1 MKLFVLSRPLAAL
14 CVLFG
19 LLTGG
24 AAMAQDLYRVQAG
37 DTLRIEVIEDPSLNR
52 SILVAPDGRINV
64 PLAGFIVAAGRP
76 VGAIQN
82 DLAARL
88 EENFAVTP
96 NVFVA
101 VERVFEPRI
110 VPPAPPAA
118 PAPPPTIDIYVLGEV
133 GSPGLKTVAPGTTVL
148 QFFAQMGGF
157 TRFAATKRVQLRRT
171 DANGRETIYELN
183 YDAIEAGTS
192 PNGSAVLTDG
202 DVIMVPQRRL
212 FE

>member
-1 MKLFVLSRPLAAL
+1 MKIFALARPIAAL
-14 CVLFG
+14 VLLFG
-19 LLTGG
+19 FLAGT

-64 PLAGFIVAAGRP
+64 PLAGFLVAAGRP
-76 VGAIQN
+76 VGAIQS

-88 EENFAVTP
+88 ADNFAVTP

-101 VERVFEPRI
+101 VEQVFEPRI
-110 VPPAPPAA
+110 VPQVPST
-118 PAPPPTIDIYVLGEV
+118 PAPPPTIDVYVLGEV
-133 GSPGLKTVAPGTTVL
+133 GAPGVKQVAPGTTLL
-148 QFFAQMGGF
+148 QFLAQTGGF

-171 DANGRETIYELN
+171 DASGNETIYQIN
-183 YDAIEAGTS
+183 YDAIEAGSS
-192 PNGSAVLTDG
+192 PNGAAVLTDG

>member
-1 MKLFVLSRPLAAL
+1 MTIYSPGRLFAI
-14 CVLFG
+14 
-19 LLTGG
+19 LLTCLGLMAG
-24 AAMAQDLYRVQAG
+24 TAVAQDLYRVQAG

-52 SILVAPDGRINV
+52 SVLVAPDGRINI
-64 PLAGFIVAAGRP
+64 PLAGFIVAEGRP

-82 DLAARL
+82 DLALRL

-110 VPPAPPAA
+110 EPPAQPAA
-118 PAPPPTIDIYVLGEV
+118 PRTIDIYVLGEV
-133 GSPGLKTVAPGTTVL
+133 GAPGLKQVAPGTTVL

-171 DANGRETIYELN
+171 DANGAETIYPLN

-192 PNGSAVLTDG
+192 PNGAAVLVDG

>member
-1 MKLFVLSRPLAAL
+1 MPISSPGRLFAI
-14 CVLFG
+14 
-19 LLTGG
+19 LLTCLGLMAG
-24 AAMAQDLYRVQAG
+24 NAVAQDLYRVQAG

-52 SILVAPDGRINV
+52 SVLVAPDGRINM
-64 PLAGFIVAAGRP
+64 PLAGFIVAEGRP
-76 VGAIQN
+76 VGAIQT

-88 EENFAVTP
+88 EENFAVAP

-110 VPPAPPAA
+110 EPPGQPAA
-118 PAPPPTIDIYVLGEV
+118 PRTIDVYVLGEV
-133 GSPGLKTVAPGTTVL
+133 GAPGLKEVAPGTTVL

-171 DANGRETIYELN
+171 DAGGNETIYPLN
-183 YDAIEAGTS
+183 YDAMEAGTS
-192 PNGSAVLTDG
+192 PNGAAVLADG

>member
-1 MKLFVLSRPLAAL
+1 MTLYSPGRLFAI
-14 CVLFG
+14 
-19 LLTGG
+19 LLTCLGLM
-24 AAMAQDLYRVQAG
+24 ATSAVAQDLYRVQAG

-52 SILVAPDGRINV
+52 SVLVAPDGRINI

-82 DLAARL
+82 DLALRL

-110 VPPAPPAA
+110 EPPAPPAA
-118 PAPPPTIDIYVLGEV
+118 PRTIDIYVLGEV
-133 GSPGLKTVAPGTTVL
+133 GAPGLKQVAPGTTVL

-171 DANGRETIYELN
+171 DASGAETIYPLN

-192 PNGSAVLTDG
+192 PNGSAVLVDG

>member
-1 MKLFVLSRPLAAL
+1 MTISSPGR
-14 CVLFG
+14 LFG
-19 LLTGG
+19 LLLACLGLMAG
-24 AAMAQDLYRVQAG
+24 SAVAQDLYRVQAG

-52 SILVAPDGRINV
+52 SVLVAPDGRINI
-64 PLAGFIVAAGRP
+64 PLAGFIVAEGRP

-82 DLAARL
+82 DLALRL

-110 VPPAPPAA
+110 EPPAQPAA
-118 PAPPPTIDIYVLGEV
+118 PRTIDVYVLGEV
-133 GSPGLKTVAPGTTVL
+133 GAPGLKTVAPGTTVL

-171 DANGRETIYELN
+171 DASGTETIYPLN

-192 PNGSAVLTDG
+192 PNGAAVLVDG

>member
-1 MKLFVLSRPLAAL
+1 MTISSPGRLFALLLACL
-14 CVLFG
+14 G
-19 LLTGG
+19 LMAGN
-24 AAMAQDLYRVQAG
+24 AVAQDLYRVQAG

-52 SILVAPDGRINV
+52 SVLVAPDGRINI
-64 PLAGFIVAAGRP
+64 PLAGFIVAEGRP

-82 DLAARL
+82 DLALRL

-110 VPPAPPAA
+110 EPPAQPAA
-118 PAPPPTIDIYVLGEV
+118 PRTIDVYVLGEV
-133 GSPGLKTVAPGTTVL
+133 GAPGLKTVAPGTTVL

-171 DANGRETIYELN
+171 DASGTETIYPLN

-192 PNGSAVLTDG
+192 PNGAAVLVDG

>member
-1 MKLFVLSRPLAAL
+1 MTIISPGRLFAI
-14 CVLFG
+14 
-19 LLTGG
+19 LLTCLGLMATT
-24 AAMAQDLYRVQAG
+24 AAAQDLYRVQAG

-52 SILVAPDGRINV
+52 SVLVAPDGRINM
-64 PLAGFIVAAGRP
+64 PLAGFIVAEGRP

-82 DLAARL
+82 DLALRL

-110 VPPAPPAA
+110 EPPAQPAA
-118 PAPPPTIDIYVLGEV
+118 PRTIDIYVLGEV
-133 GSPGLKTVAPGTTVL
+133 GAPGLKQVAPGTTVL

-171 DANGRETIYELN
+171 DASGTETIYPLN

-192 PNGSAVLTDG
+192 PNGSAVLVDG

>member
-1 MKLFVLSRPLAAL
+1 MTISSPGRLFAL
-14 CVLFG
+14 
-19 LLTGG
+19 LLTCLGL
-24 AAMAQDLYRVQAG
+24 MAGSAVAPDLYRVQAG

-52 SILVAPDGRINV
+52 SVLVAPDGRINI
-64 PLAGFIVAAGRP
+64 PLAGFIVAEGRP

-82 DLAARL
+82 DLALRL

-110 VPPAPPAA
+110 EPPAQPAA
-118 PAPPPTIDIYVLGEV
+118 PRTIDVYVLGE
-133 GSPGLKTVAPGTTVL
+133 GGAPGLKTVAPGTTVL

-171 DANGRETIYELN
+171 DASGTETIYPLN

-192 PNGSAVLTDG
+192 PNGAAVLVDG